1 MTQLARFLALLALMG
16 AALLPVVSI
25 LIWVFWDMLSPLV
38 TAQLMH
44 QLDTSALTV
53 TDKLICTAI
62 SLVGAALGAFGL
74 LRVRNTFLEAAA
86 GRPLS
91 RDSVLGFKQF
101 AWISVL
107 LVPVGVLQKTGYIVV
122 FSMADPASEGMLSIQ
137 FGSLEL
143 NALFTALVFL
153 FVAHVFAAGQRA
165 EEENAQII

>member
-1 MTQLARFLALLALMG
+1 MTRLAHSLALLALLG
-16 AALLPVVSI
+16 AIALPVLSI
-25 LIWVFWDMLSPLV
+25 LIWVFWDSLSPLV

-44 QLDTSALTV
+44 QLDVSALSV
-53 TDKLICTAI
+53 MDKIICAAI
-62 SLVGAALGAFGL
+62 SLVGAGLGTFGL
-74 LRVRNTFLEAAA
+74 LKVRRTFQEAAV

-91 RDSVLGFKQF
+91 QASVLGFKHF

-122 FSMADPASEGMLSIQ
+122 FSLADPAHDGMLSIQ

-143 NALFTALVFL
+143 KALFTALVFL

-165 EEENAQII
+165 EEENALIV